1 MEPENLKWLEGRI
14 VVYDLLRQL
23 YLRPPTPEV
32 LSLVRSLRLNLEAAP
47 GAIRKGLELLQ
58 GSSGDKT
65 VVPALV
71 AEYTRLFVGPEQV
84 PVPPFESCYRTGDS
98 LVMQEV
104 TTQVRRAYLEAGLL
118 ARRLYSDPDDHVGME
133 WEFLYALAEKAADA
147 QARGDA
153 TEVEIWHVKRRRFL
167 EDHLLRWGPQ
177 FCDRLLA
184 AASHP
189 FFRGLAL
196 FTQGVLDVEAQELA
210 EEM

>member
-1 MEPENLKWLEGRI
+1 MEPENLEWVEGRI
-14 VVYDLLRQL
+14 VVYDLLRHL

-47 GAIRKGLELLQ
+47 AAIRKGLDLLQ
-58 GSSGDKT
+58 GSSGDET

-71 AEYTRLFVGPEQV
+71 TEYTRLFVGPGQV

-133 WEFLYALAEKAADA
+133 WEFLYALATKAAGA
-147 QARGDA
+147 LARGDA
-153 TEVEIWHVKRRRFL
+153 TEARTWLAQRRAFL
-167 EDHLLRWGPQ
+167 QDHLLRWSPQ
-177 FCDRLLA
+177 FCERLLA
-184 AASHP
+184 ATPHT
-189 FFRGLAL
+189 FFQGLAL
-196 FTQGVLDVEAQELA
+196 FTQGLLEIEAQELA
-210 EEM
+210 EGM